1 MNSSS
6 SPEVSRSLVQRNV
19 WCADRRA
26 RPVFPPLF
34 SAYRRRRS
42 SGRRRTDRPGYV
54 DVYDLGTWGIALSIL
69 LLSMIDA
76 YLTTFQVQRGLV
88 REANPLM
95 NMVLVRCGHHS
106 FISLKLALTALPL
119 AILVLHREWRVARY
133 AARVCLWAYILLT
146 FYHLYL
152 VLSLPR

>member
-1 MNSSS
+1 M
-6 SPEVSRSLVQRNV
+6 
-19 WCADRRA
+19 DRRTK
-26 RPVFPPLF
+26 PIFPPLV
-34 SAYRRRRS
+34 STYRRRRS
-42 SGRRRTDRPGYV
+42 SGRRRTDPPGYI
-54 DVYDLGTWGIALSIL
+54 DVYGLRTWGVATTII

-76 YLTTFQVQRGLV
+76 FLTAFQVKRGFV

-95 NMVLVRCGHHS
+95 NMVLVRCGDYS
-106 FISLKLALTALPL
+106 FVSLKLALTAVPL

-146 FYHLYL
+146 CYHLYL